1 MQATP
6 PFPHLKAPIGMGRGR
21 GRNTPHPSPLGRCLV
36 MAVLLSSLLSGCA
49 SDFMRPSMEF
59 KPKVDRLDP
68 LSMPSNA
75 IGMDSGDDT
84 DSDIITTQS
93 RHELIPTPLLISD
106 PLPSYTVPKISFSGT
121 PLQDVLQVV
130 VRDSGLGLSLVWD
143 TEASKISR
151 SSTSMNQLGGDL
163 TSVLNT
169 LADSFGFYWRFKDGM
184 LHITADRQYIT
195 PIPPISDLFDSLPIM
210 VKTLGGTDVFLDKS
224 TRMITFRADSQS
236 FSKIKSYLDIT
247 RKNRSLIIYDTYIWE
262 VVLNDGSKMGVDWGS
277 LKGPGTGT
285 SITTGPSSALPAAT
299 ELLTAGLV
307 NATSGGTGLSLSFAG
322 SRFSMNLLIDFLRS
336 QGTVNSLSQPKIQLL
351 SGGKAALRDE
361 IATTYVSRV
370 SSSAVSAGTV
380 IPGGVETSQIK
391 TGITLEVSGDVSDG
405 TIFSDIALKVSD
417 LLAMDA
423 ATVNGNTITL
433 PQTASREV
441 STHVRAK
448 PGDTILLAGIQYD
461 RLSGAINSGM
471 GIVRSNR
478 SDARRSELIIV
489 MRPRVKRFVSDT
501 AAAASQPAIT
511 PAAPA
516 VQTLAALP
524 PVTAQPVVQ
533 APLPQPAPKT
543 NSIPVAVVASASPAI
558 AAPAVV
564 PATEPSISSRPSD
577 AKIPSGFYVQ
587 HGAFRQLANAENM
600 KQQLSERLGWNTNGG
615 ERVYL
620 TSFSKSSKLYR
631 VLVGP
636 FDERKDA
643 AEWAERGRRVLG
655 TPLVLV
661 TL

>member
-1 MQATP
+1 
-6 PFPHLKAPIGMGRGR
+6 MGRGR
-21 GRNTPHPSPLGRCLV
+21 GRNTSRRLPLRRGLV

-49 SDFMRPSMEF
+49 SDFMRPSMDF
-59 KPKVDRLDP
+59 KPKVDKLEP
-68 LSMPSNA
+68 LNMPSNA

-84 DSDIITTQS
+84 DSDIITTQN
-93 RHELIPTPLLISD
+93 RHELIPTPLLTSD
-106 PLPSYTVPKISFSGT
+106 PLPSHTVPKISFSGT

-130 VRDSGLGLSLVWD
+130 IRDSGLGLSLVWD

-151 SSTSMNQLGGDL
+151 SSTSMSQLGGDL

-184 LHITADRQYIT
+184 LYITADRQYIT

-285 SITTGPSSALPAAT
+285 SITTGPASALPAAT

-370 SSSAVSAGTV
+370 SSSAISAGTV

-501 AAAASQPAIT
+501 AAASQPAL
-511 PAAPA
+511 PA
-516 VQTLAALP
+516 VQPLVALP
-524 PVTAQPVVQ
+524 PVTAQPVAQ

-543 NSIPVAVVASASPAI
+543 NATPVAVVAPTLPAV
-558 AAPAVV
+558 AAPAVA
-564 PATEPSISSRPSD
+564 PTTEPSTSSRPSD

-600 KQQLSERLGWNTNGG
+600 KQQLSERLGWNANGG

-643 AEWAERGRRVLG
+643 AEWADRGRRVLG

>member
-1 MQATP
+1 LHFKSP
-6 PFPHLKAPIGMGRGR
+6 KRVGKGRGR
-21 GRNTPHPSPLGRCLV
+21 KLSSRLPLGRPL
-36 MAVLLSSLLSGCA
+36 AALVLLSSLLAGCA
-49 SDFMRPSMEF
+49 NDVMRPALEF
-59 KPKVDRLDP
+59 TPKVDKLAP
-68 LSMPSNA
+68 LTMPSSG
-75 IGMDSGDDT
+75 IGMGSGDDV
-84 DSDIITTQS
+84 DSDIISTQS
-93 RHELIPTPLLISD
+93 RQELIPTPLISSD
-106 PLPSYTVPKISFSGT
+106 PLPSYVVPKISFSGT

-130 VRDSGLGLSLVWD
+130 IRDSGVGLSVVWD

-151 SSTSMNQLGGDL
+151 SSASMNQLGGDL

-195 PIPPISDLFDSLPIM
+195 PVPPISDLFDSLPIM

-285 SITTGPSSALPAAT
+285 SLTAGPSSALPAAT
-299 ELLTAGLV
+299 DLLTAGLV
-307 NATSGGTGLSLSFAG
+307 NGASSGTGLALSFAG

-336 QGTVNSLSQPKIQLL
+336 QGTVNSLSQPKIQML

-370 SSSAVSAGTV
+370 SSSTVSAGTV
-380 IPGGVETSQIK
+380 IPGSVETSQIK

-405 TIFSDIALKVSD
+405 TIFSDIALRVSD
-417 LLAMDA
+417 LLAMDS
-423 ATVNGNTITL
+423 ATLNGNTITL
-433 PQTASREV
+433 PQTSSREV
-441 STHVRAK
+441 STHVRVK

-461 RLSGAINSGM
+461 RLSGAIKSGL
-471 GIVRSNR
+471 GIVRSNQ
-478 SDARRSELIIV
+478 SDSRRSELIIV
-489 MRPRVKRFVSDT
+489 MRPRIKRFVSDGAPS
-501 AAAASQPAIT
+501 AAAPVPAAEAPSAAAPPPAVAPLAVLPPAATQPFVEPPLPQPLPKPDPVAVVPST
-511 PAAPA
+511 SSATAAPA
-516 VQTLAALP
+516 VRSLATQNGSTL
-524 PVTAQPVVQ
+524 
-533 APLPQPAPKT
+533 
-543 NSIPVAVVASASPAI
+543 
-558 AAPAVV
+558 
-564 PATEPSISSRPSD
+564 SSD
-577 AKIPSGFYVQ
+577 TKIPSGFYVQ
-587 HGAFRQLANAENM
+587 HGAFRQLSNAESM
-600 KQQLSERLGWNTNGG
+600 RQELHEQLGWNPNGV

-620 TSFSKSSKLYR
+620 SPPTKPSKLYR

-643 AEWAERGRRVLG
+643 VLWAERGRRVLG

>member
-6 PFPHLKAPIGMGRGR
+6 PPLHTKAPIRVGRGR
-21 GRNTPHPSPLGRCLV
+21 GRNLSDPLPVSRNLV
-36 MAVLLSSLLSGCA
+36 ILVLLSTLLAGCA
-49 SDFMRPSMEF
+49 SDVMRTSMDL
-59 KPKVDRLDP
+59 KPRVDKLAP
-68 LSMPSNA
+68 LTMPSNA
-75 IGMDSGDDT
+75 IGLESGDDA
-84 DSDIITTQS
+84 DSDIISTQS
-93 RHELIPTPLLISD
+93 RQELIPTPLDNSD
-106 PLPSYTVPKISFSGT
+106 RLPSYIVPKISFSGA

-130 VRDSGLGLSLVWD
+130 IRDSGVALSVVWD

-151 SSTSMNQLGGDL
+151 SSSSMSQLGGDL

-169 LADSFGFYWRFKDGM
+169 LADSYGFYWRFKDGL

-195 PIPPISDLFDSLPIM
+195 PIPPVSDLFDSLPIM

-236 FSKIKSYLDIT
+236 FSKIKGYLDIT

-277 LKGPGTGT
+277 LKGAGTGT
-285 SITTGPSSALPAAT
+285 SLTAGPSAALPAAT
-299 ELLTAGLV
+299 DLLTAGLV
-307 NATSGGTGLSLSFAG
+307 NGVSGGTGLALSFAG

-370 SSSAVSAGTV
+370 SSSTVSAGTV
-380 IPGGVETSQIK
+380 IPGSVETSQVK

-405 TIFSDIALKVSD
+405 TIFSDIALRVSD
-417 LLAMDA
+417 LLAMDS

-433 PQTASREV
+433 PQTSSREV

-461 RLSGAINSGM
+461 RLTGAIKSGL
-471 GIVRSNR
+471 GIVRSNQ
-478 SDARRSELIIV
+478 SDSRRSELIIV
-489 MRPRVKRFVSDT
+489 MRPRVIRFVSDD
-501 AAAASQPAIT
+501 T
-511 PAAPA
+511 PKPPPPLAVAPPLPA
-516 VQTLAALP
+516 VLPLAVSP
-524 PVTAQPVVQ
+524 PATTRPLVE
-533 APLPQPAPKT
+533 APLPQPLPKT
-543 NSIPVAVVASASPAI
+543 DAVAVVSPTLPAT
-558 AAPAVV
+558 AAPAVL
-564 PATEPSISSRPSD
+564 PTTEQNSRSRPSET
-577 AKIPSGFYVQ
+577 KIPSGFYVQ
-587 HGAFRQLANAENM
+587 HGAFRQLSNAENM
-600 KQQLSERLGWNTNGG
+600 RQELHEQLGWNPNGG

-620 TSFSKSSKLYR
+620 SPPTKPSKLYR

-643 AEWAERGRRVLG
+643 AQWAERGLKVQG